1 MNMLKYRRAHNKLQS
16 HDGPPELTPIDT
28 EIARHQG
35 SSVALE
41 ATQERLQ
48 ACKNF
53 PTPDFPK
60 IIEQRTRENGR
71 LRHELAY
78 QQRKNGA
85 SMYLLEELKN
95 TINYL
100 QQAILNFQKLNE
112 DSGEHDTGSSTE
124 TPVTYAS

>member
-1 MNMLKYRRAHNKLQS
+1 MKLQS

-35 SSVALE
+35 SSVAIE

-48 ACKNF
+48 ASKNL

-85 SMYLLEELKN
+85 SMYLLEEVKN
-95 TINYL
+95 TIAYL
-100 QQAILNFQKLNE
+100 QQALVNFQKLNG
-112 DSGEHDTGSSTE
+112 DSGEHDRESSAE
-124 TPVTYAS
+124 TPMTYAS